1 MKKLPIV
8 FLLLTMTLS
17 GCAGLPQ
24 IPALAI
30 PTAAALATPIPNGP
44 TKTPAAEAVPP
55 VNTAAVTL
63 PTAAAPAVEPT
74 VSPAMPVMPEIDPE
88 KTVSL
93 FLEGKKANADFAL
106 ASTLLSVKYAAQVK
120 DDAGL
125 AAIFGPDAVIGEY
138 KVGVPS
144 YSADALTS
152 ILESTIYLPEPS
164 NVRFN
169 LVLENNEWKI
179 DGITILTQ
187 SGEYPET
194 PEGVIL
200 GFLASYQEAPD
211 RMSSFLTSTRRG
223 KQPPGGSTAML
234 QITGNFEGMVIQS
247 AAVNPDPPTA
257 SIIVVI
263 QAGGKSYPRKFIM
276 TRDAAGWGIDSIE
289 AVNE

>member
-1 MKKLPIV
+1 MKKLTIV
-8 FLLLTMTLS
+8 LLLLIMTLS

-30 PTAAALATPIPNGP
+30 PTAAVLATPIPNGP
-44 TKTPAAEAVPP
+44 TKSPAVESAAPANTTEQAVPTATLPAAE
-55 VNTAAVTL
+55 
-63 PTAAAPAVEPT
+63 PTI
-74 VSPAMPVMPEIDPE
+74 SPAMPVMPEIDPE

-93 FLEGKKANADFAL
+93 FLEGKKANANFAL
-106 ASTLLSVKYAAQVK
+106 ASTLLSINYAAQIK

-125 AAIFGPDAVIGEY
+125 AAIFGADAIIGEY
-138 KVGVPS
+138 NLGFPS

-152 ILESTIYLPEPS
+152 SLESTIYLPEPS

-169 LVLENNEWKI
+169 LVMENNEWKI
-179 DGITILTQ
+179 DGITILTRAD
-187 SGEYPET
+187 EYPTT

-211 RMSSFLTSTRRG
+211 RMSGFLTSTRRG
-223 KQPPGGSTAML
+223 QQPPGGSTAML

-247 AAVNPDPPTA
+247 AAVNPEPPSA

-263 QAGGKSYPRKFIM
+263 QAGGKNYLRKFIL